1 MKSHTLLLILGLQV
15 GICTLFYALL
25 MMICLDLLHSKW
37 LNSNKLNISDTKLLQ
52 VYFEMLSDED
62 IRKLY
67 NIYEADFKQFQYN
80 FDFRGIKYG

>member
-1 MKSHTLLLILGLQV
+1 
-15 GICTLFYALL
+15 
-25 MMICLDLLHSKW
+25 MMIFNCLDLLHSKW

-67 NIYEADFKQFQYN
+67 NIYEVDFKQFQYN